1 VGVALFSAEGRN
13 AVSAFAA
20 LAANTVRDTIGAF
33 FTAFTAIL
41 YSIGPA
47 IKAFLTIKAGFCTV
61 GASPAILAGSL
72 RGFQAHRTFGT
83 VVFLIIAGFS
93 AHAAVFAVILHHI
106 LAHAAV
112 FAVVL
117 RPAGAAFDFAAAAAA
132 VVA

>member
-1 VGVALFSAEGRN
+1 MVLFSAEGRN
-13 AVSAFAA
+13 AVFAFAA
-20 LAANTVRDTIGAF
+20 LAANTVRDTIGAL

-47 IKAFLTIKAGFCTV
+47 IKAFQTIMAGFCTV
-61 GASPAILAGSL
+61 GASPAIHAESL

-106 LAHAAV
+106 ILAHAAV

-117 RPAGAAFDFAAAAAA
+117 RPAGGVFDYAAAAAA